1 MSHPDL
7 FVVSI
12 LRALVEVALL
22 SLLGQGRAG
31 LPPGARRAGNPV
43 YRLFQVVTRP
53 VVRLVRWLTPK
64 VVVDRHVPFVA
75 FFLTF
80 WLWIVLAY
88 VKRVLCE
95 GHGLA
100 GC

>member
-22 SLLGQGRAG
+22 SLLGQGAVGTARWRQTCQQSDLSAVRGRHPTG
-31 LPPGARRAGNPV
+31 LGV
-43 YRLFQVVTRP
+43 C
-53 VVRLVRWLTPK
+53 RWLTPK
-64 VVVDRHVPFVA
+64 VVLDRHLPFVA
-75 FFLTF
+75 FFLSF

-95 GHGLA
+95 LHGLSA
-100 GC
+100 C